1 MPNVV
6 NPSTGLRGFVMSQI
20 SVDPTTSVPTYGEV
34 ESIPFARQLGYD
46 EGVKSGSLWGD
57 GKAAFIKR
65 KRGDQEVELEVAG
78 LSMEQEASMFGAT
91 KDEVT
96 GIVTESVDDTPP
108 WYALGWIEELPDDT
122 IRAHFA
128 LWGEFEP
135 AGEEYETYQGEVTFK
150 TRKVKF
156 KGMPRPIDGK
166 LRIKADENE
175 LPAGAT
181 LDTFFS
187 AATLNATV
195 PAQV

>member
-20 SVDPTTSVPTYGEV
+20 TVDPVTSVPTYGEV
-34 ESIPFARQLGYD
+34 ESIPYARTLGYD

-57 GKAAFIKR
+57 GKPAFIKR
-65 KRGDQEVELEVAG
+65 KRGDQEIELEVAG
-78 LSMEQEASMFGAT
+78 LSMEQESSMFGAT
-91 KDEVT
+91 KDGVT

-108 WYALGWIEELPDDT
+108 WYALGWVEELPDDT
-122 IRAHFA
+122 IRVHWA

-135 AGEEYETYQGEVTFK
+135 AGEEYETYQGEVSFK
-150 TRKVKF
+150 TRKVKY

-175 LPAGAT
+175 LPAGAV
-181 LDTFFS
+181 LDTFFA

-195 PAQV
+195 PVV